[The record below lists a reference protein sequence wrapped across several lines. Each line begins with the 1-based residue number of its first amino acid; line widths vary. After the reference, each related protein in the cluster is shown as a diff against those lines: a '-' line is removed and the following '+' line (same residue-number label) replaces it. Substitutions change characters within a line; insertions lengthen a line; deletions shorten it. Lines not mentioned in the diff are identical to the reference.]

1 MNRDDEA
8 PAPAAFASDGLEGGD
23 ILLMM
28 GRSQLSMLIAWC
40 GDSIYSHAALV
51 ADRGDLIEAAASG
64 VRRYPLAKR
73 LLDRDNYV
81 FIDAFRPLAND
92 LELIDGADMA
102 QVLRH
107 AQSLLGVPYPVDMLA
122 TLGVIL
128 AIRGKWPVHPLA
140 RIVVREALDHLVRNN
155 PSHMVCSEA
164 VYRCFAECDVVPRG
178 RLAPEIVLQPR
189 GTEPFP
195 DIDWKALWEEVWP
208 LIRPQRRGALA
219 VVDEALRHAPHP
231 VTASGLLH
239 EAGSAA
245 GSVGDLELARLA
257 GTVRARLGV
266 VEAEPP
272 LQGAMGDKTVSPVGA
287 LSPLQPVPDP
297 NPKLVSPLDLA
308 TTPCHTVL
316 GRVLQ
321 G

>member
-8 PAPAAFASDGLEGGD
+8 ASPAALQGDALEGGD
-23 ILLMM
+23 VLLMM
-28 GRSQLSMLIAWC
+28 GRSQLSSLIAWC

-51 ADRGDLIEAAASG
+51 ADAGDLIEAAASG
-64 VRRYPLAKR
+64 IRRYPLARR
-73 LLDRDNYV
+73 LQDSDNYA
-81 FIDAFRPLAND
+81 FIDAFRPLSN
-92 LELIDGADMA
+92 ERRPIGAGDMA

-128 AIRGKWPVHPLA
+128 AIRGKWPAHPLA
-140 RIVVREALDHLVRNN
+140 RIVVREALDHLVRDN

-164 VYRCFAECDVVPRG
+164 VYRCFAECDVQPRG

-195 DIDWKALWEEVWP
+195 DIDWRALWEEVWP
-208 LIRPQRRGALA
+208 LIRPQRRVALVA
-219 VVDEALRHAPHP
+219 VDEALRHTLHP
-231 VTASGLLH
+231 LAHLDVL

-245 GSVGDLELARLA
+245 GTVSDLELVRLA
-257 GTVRARLGV
+257 TSVRTGLGV
-266 VEAEPP
+266 GDQMPLSGGMSEEEVMPP
-272 LQGAMGDKTVSPVGA
+272 TGNLAPVV
-287 LSPLQPVPDP
+287 PIPDP

-308 TTPCHTVL
+308 TTPCHVSL
-316 GRVLQ
+316 GRVMQ

>member
-1 MNRDDEA
+1 MNRSDDA
-8 PAPAAFASDGLEGGD
+8 STPSAFASGGLEAGD

-28 GRSQLSMLIAWC
+28 GRSELSALIAWC

-51 ADRGDLIEAAASG
+51 ADGGDLIEAAASG
-64 VRRYPLAKR
+64 IRRYPLSRR
-73 LLDRDNYV
+73 LLDDGNYA

-92 LELIDGADMA
+92 GAAIGIEDMG

-128 AIRGKWPVHPLA
+128 AVRGKWPLHPLA

-164 VYRCFAECDVVPRG
+164 VYRCFAECDVVPQG
-178 RLAPEIVLQPR
+178 RLAPEIVLQSR

-208 LIRPQRRGALA
+208 LIRPQRRVALA
-219 VVDEALRHAPHP
+219 GVDESLRHVLHAGSDAGPLYEAGA
-231 VTASGLLH
+231 ASGPV
-239 EAGSAA
+239 S
-245 GSVGDLELARLA
+245 DLELSRLA
-257 GTVRARLGV
+257 LAARSELGIGGPMLQQDVRADGAASPAGEL
-266 VEAEPP
+266 PP
-272 LQGAMGDKTVSPVGA
+272 LQPI
-287 LSPLQPVPDP
+287 PDP

-308 TTPCHTVL
+308 TTPSHVVL
-316 GRVLQ
+316 GRVMQ